1 MSELNIY
8 KSQLLANGFSEAK
21 DLENNFYKELMP
33 YTAFVV
39 NLTSAKGT
47 CKIVYGC
54 ASTAFT
60 KLGANSNA
68 LIENGVFSENI
79 TIRRHAYIK
88 EGENNDLLYSAI
100 REMYLRFLNVDKN
113 SLMAEAKELR
123 NAFISKFTMP
133 LKHLGL
139 KKKGNIWTMS
149 DGGHVFDIEKSQ
161 LFGDKYYFN
170 LNGCRIQ
177 IPEYPEPVDWQL
189 VDEDSLE
196 KFIQCVVEEIQNM
209 TIY

>member
-1 MSELNIY
+1 
-8 KSQLLANGFSEAK
+8 
-21 DLENNFYKELMP
+21 MP

-39 NLTSAKGT
+39 NLTSAKGI

-54 ASTAFT
+54 TSTAFT
-60 KLGANSNA
+60 KLGGNS
-68 LIENGVFSENI
+68 
-79 TIRRHAYIK
+79 
-88 EGENNDLLYSAI
+88 
-100 REMYLRFLNVDKN
+100 
-113 SLMAEAKELR
+113 
-123 NAFISKFTMP
+123 NAFISKFAMP
-133 LKHLGL
+133 LKSLGL

-149 DGGHVFDIEKSQ
+149 DGGHIFDIEKSQ

-177 IPEYPEPVDWQL
+177 IPKYPEPVDWQL